1 MKFYS
6 TKNKALRVTLK
17 EAVLQGLAAD
27 GGLFVP
33 ETLPQ
38 LPSKVVEALP
48 EMSFQEIALTLART
62 FLHDVPDYALR
73 KIIEEA
79 LYFEAPL
86 HPLQENWFV
95 LELFHGPTLAF
106 KDFGARFMAR
116 LMAWL
121 RRHETKELVILVATS
136 GDTGSAVASG
146 FFNQPGFRV
155 VLLYPSGM
163 VSEIQEKQ
171 LTTIGGNVTAVEVQG
186 TFDDCQRLVKQAFT
200 DAQLRQTLTLSSA
213 NSINLAR
220 LIPQT
225 FYYAAAWAQLKDIKA
240 RPVVSVPSGNL
251 GNLTAGLWAQK
262 MGIPIDRFVAAMNA
276 NDVFWDYLQKGV
288 FLPRKAIPTLSNAMD
303 VGNPSNFFRI
313 LDLFDYNYA
322 QITEHIYGARFTD
335 EETRKAIAEIWQ
347 RHAYL
352 MDPHGAVGY
361 LALAEFAEK
370 SKQKGQPKI
379 VLETA
384 HPAKFKDVME
394 TCTGQKVPLPER
406 LQKAMS
412 GRKEAVVLSNRFEAF
427 KQWLMWGGEG

>member
-6 TKNKALRVTLK
+6 TKNKSLRVTLK
-17 EAVLQGLAAD
+17 DAVLQGLAVD

-33 ETLPQ
+33 ETLPR
-38 LPSKVVEALP
+38 LPADVIEALP
-48 EMSFQEIALTLART
+48 AMSFREIAFTLAKS
-62 FLHDVPDYALR
+62 FADELPNSALQN
-73 KIIEEA
+73 IIDEA
-79 LYFEAPL
+79 LTFEVPL
-86 HPLQENWFV
+86 RRLGENLFV

-116 LMAWL
+116 LMGWL

-146 FFNQPGFRV
+146 FFNRPGFRV

-200 DAQLRQTLTLSSA
+200 DAQLRQTLALSSA
-213 NSINLAR
+213 NSINIAR
-220 LIPQT
+220 LIPQM
-225 FYYAAAWAQLKDIKA
+225 FYYAAAWAQLNDVTA

-262 MGIPIDRFVAAMNA
+262 SGIPIERFVAAMNA
-276 NDVFWDYLQKGV
+276 NDVFFEYLQKG
-288 FLPRKAIPTLSNAMD
+288 LYMPRKAVPTLSNAMD

-322 QITEHIYGARFTD
+322 RICDHIYGARFTD
-335 EETRKAIAEIWQ
+335 DETRQAIAEIWQ
-347 RHAYL
+347 KHAYL

-361 LALAEFAEK
+361 LALDEFQRKESAA
-370 SKQKGQPKI
+370 GRPAI

-384 HPAKFKDVME
+384 HPAKFKEVVE
-394 TCTGQKVPLPER
+394 ECSGQRVPVPER
-406 LQKAMS
+406 LQKALA
-412 GRKEAVVLSNRFEAF
+412 GEKQAVVLSNRFDEF
-427 KQWLMWGGEG
+427 KQWLMG